1 MCAMLPQPRFFTRSA
16 RAGVC
21 TLRVELDPDL
31 LTALVACSR
40 LLQASSNSF
49 AQAVSP
55 TPPPRGKG
63 STRPTES
70 SAEKGRWTILDWG
83 DAYETA
89 LYVQS
94 LMTCDRAVL
103 VMRTSGEQKRQKV
116 Q

>member
-1 MCAMLPQPRFFTRSA
+1 MSAFSHRPRPTAFELSFVARRS
-16 RAGVC
+16 
-21 TLRVELDPDL
+21 TLVN
-31 LTALVACSR
+31 TAAE
-40 LLQASSNSF
+40 
-49 AQAVSP
+49 
-55 TPPPRGKG
+55 G
-63 STRPTES
+63 STRPTQS

-83 DAYETA
+83 DAYEAA